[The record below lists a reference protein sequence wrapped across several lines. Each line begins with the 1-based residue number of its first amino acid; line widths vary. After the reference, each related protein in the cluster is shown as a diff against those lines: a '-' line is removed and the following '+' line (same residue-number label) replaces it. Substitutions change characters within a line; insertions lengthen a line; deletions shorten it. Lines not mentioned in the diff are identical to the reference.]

1 MNEKN
6 DNGSFEEVF
15 LRLKKAIGVKN
26 ISQLSEI
33 IERRQP
39 TVSAAKAKNNF
50 PANWAYEI
58 EKKYGLLTGWILTG
72 EGPKTLNDK
81 IGNSDFYTELEE
93 WAKDMSMSGDIGWLY
108 KQIEEHFPGF
118 VEWKKRK
125 AESGN
130 NRDGFPSSKVA

>member
-6 DNGSFEEVF
+6 DNGNFEEVF
-15 LRLKKAIGVKN
+15 LRLREAIGVKN

-72 EGPKTLNDK
+72 EGPKTLNEK
-81 IGNSDFYTELEE
+81 QGNSAFYAELEE
-93 WAKDMSMSGDIGWLY
+93 WAQEMSMSKDIRWLQ

-118 VEWKKRK
+118 VAWKKRK

-130 NRDGFPSSKVA
+130 NEDGLPSSKVA

>member
-15 LRLKKAIGVKN
+15 LRLQEAIGVKN

-33 IERRQP
+33 IERQP

-72 EGPKTLNDK
+72 EGPRTLNEK
-81 IGNSDFYTELEE
+81 QGNSAFIMREFGR
-93 WAKDMSMSGDIGWLY
+93 MGSRNVNV
-108 KQIEEHFPGF
+108 Q
-118 VEWKKRK
+118 KRY
-125 AESGN
+125 
-130 NRDGFPSSKVA
+130 